1 MALSGDRRAYH
12 ALPMTS
18 PPRLAAPLTNWL
30 DRWSSILPLLVA
42 EFVVWLGFGALLPI
56 MPLYFRDHGVDLATL
71 GVVIAAWPAARLV
84 GEPIFGWLADRVPRV
99 PLMVAGNIGSGIF
112 QFLPLVLIG
121 PAAFIVL
128 RALQGF
134 STAVYDPAARGYITD
149 ATPPDRRGEAFGL
162 YGAAQMG
169 GLLFGPAIGGLGAAA
184 FGGIGFVFVFGAISS
199 FIAAAAVALRVREAP
214 TMPRHGAPSFDAAE
228 FPGRPA
234 FAADDDGLD
243 PSAAAA
249 GRASRSLANR
259 FLIAAIVINVGG
271 NFAAGTYDVVWSI
284 FLDGLGAGIE
294 LIGLTFAMFGLPILV
309 LSPWFGRRADRGG
322 LLRYVVIGGLAPA
335 VTGYLY
341 TLIGEPVLAI
351 PLILIEA
358 TGFAMLTPALF
369 AMVALGSPPGRSST
383 AQGIYGASG
392 TTGFVVAS
400 LVAGVL
406 AEADIRLPFYVFAAV
421 MLATLLLGLAIGGRP
436 LRRLRPLPAEAGAA

>member
-1 MALSGDRRAYH
+1 
-12 ALPMTS
+12 MTS
-18 PPRLAAPLTNWL
+18 SPRITAPISAWL
-30 DRWSSILPLLVA
+30 DRWSPILPLLVA

-71 GVVIAAWPAARLV
+71 GIVVAAWPAARLV
-84 GEPIFGWLADRVPRV
+84 GEPIFGWLADRYPRV
-99 PLMVAGNIGSGIF
+99 PLMVAGNVGSGLF

-121 PAAFIVL
+121 PVAFLVL
-128 RALQGF
+128 RALQGL

-184 FGGIGFVFVFGAISS
+184 FGGIAFVFVFGAISS
-199 FIAAAAVALRVREAP
+199 FIAAAAIGLRVRESPAMAHHGEP
-214 TMPRHGAPSFDAAE
+214 TFDAAE

-234 FAADDDGLD
+234 FTPDGRN
-243 PSAAAA
+243 A
-249 GRASRSLANR
+249 GPGSPPTASLANR
-259 FLIAAIVINVGG
+259 FLAAAIVINIGA

-284 FLDGLGAGIE
+284 FLDGLGAGVE

-322 LLRYVVIGGLAPA
+322 LLRFVVIGGLAPA
-335 VTGYLY
+335 ITGFLY
-341 TLIGEPVLAI
+341 TLLRDPVLAV

-369 AMVALGSPPGRSST
+369 ALVAAGSPPGRSST
-383 AQGIYGASG
+383 AQGIYGAAG
-392 TTGFVVAS
+392 TTGFVIAS
-400 LVAGVL
+400 LVAGFL
-406 AEADIRLPFYVFAAV
+406 AEADIRLPFYVFAIV
-421 MLATLLLGLAIGGRP
+421 MLAALVLGLAIGGRA
-436 LRRLRPLPAEAGAA
+436 LHRFRRPAEPAPV